1 MIKPILYVVALLAI
15 GTGAYFTLQHKEL
28 FVALQKDRLETITKK
43 EATSAFADGKEKELK
58 DERAVLTEAEGQKS
72 ILTESIRALQSA
84 GGTLERDVAELD
96 GTLAAQKEEFDNLKK
111 AMEEVK
117 LILADLGE
125 DINFDN
131 LPDKIAQ
138 VEEEKKQKNAKLDE
152 LQTLAAAADAL
163 LAKNK
168 GELGNLTQRKVA
180 RDARIGR
187 NSMESVIT
195 AVNQDWGFLVIG
207 AGSNSGFTPQTGLI
221 VQRGGRMIG
230 RVRPSSIE
238 PTQTIAEIDYSS
250 LAIGVRLQPGD
261 RVILEKPA
269 SN

>member
-15 GTGAYFTLQHKEL
+15 GTGAYFSLQHKEL
-28 FVALQKDRLETITKK
+28 FEVLQADRLKTIEDKNT
-43 EATSAFADGKEKELK
+43 TSAFADGKEKELK
-58 DERAVLTEAEGQKS
+58 DEQEVLRQAQDQQVML
-72 ILTESIRALQSA
+72 IESIRALKSA
-84 GGTLERDVAELD
+84 GATLERDVAELD
-96 GTLAAQKEEFDNLKK
+96 VTLSAQKEEFDILER
-111 AMEEVK
+111 AMKEVGE
-117 LILADLGE
+117 ILADLGE
-125 DINFDN
+125 DITFDN

-138 VEEEKKQKNAKLDE
+138 VEEDKKQKIAKLDE
-152 LQTLAAAADAL
+152 LTTLVAAADTL
-163 LAKNK
+163 LTKNK
-168 GELGNLTQRKVA
+168 GELDRLVQRKVA

-187 NSMESVIT
+187 NAMESVIT

-221 VQRGGRMIG
+221 VQRDGRMIG

-250 LAIGVRLQPGD
+250 LATGVRLQPGD
-261 RVILEKPA
+261 RVILEKPI

>member
-28 FVALQKDRLETITKK
+28 FEVLQADRIKTIEDKNT
-43 EATSAFADGKEKELK
+43 TSAFADGKEKELR
-58 DERAVLTEAEGQKS
+58 DEQEVLRQAQDQQVL
-72 ILTESIRALQSA
+72 LTESIRALQSA
-84 GGTLERDVAELD
+84 GTALERDVAELD
-96 GTLAAQKEEFDNLKK
+96 ATLSAQKEEFDILER
-111 AMEEVK
+111 AMKEVGE
-117 LILADLGE
+117 ILAGLGE

-138 VEEEKKQKNAKLDE
+138 VEEDKKQKIAKLDE

-163 LAKNK
+163 LTKNK
-168 GELGNLTQRKVA
+168 AELDRLVQRKVA
-180 RDARIGR
+180 RDSRIGR

-207 AGSNSGFTPQTGLI
+207 AGSNSGFTPQTSLI
-221 VQRGGRMIG
+221 VQRDGRMIG

-238 PTQTIAEIDYSS
+238 PTQTIAEIDFTS
-250 LAIGVRLQPGD
+250 LGTGVRIQPGD
-261 RVILEKPA
+261 RVILEKPI